1 MRKLII
7 FILLFVFYNSVISA
21 EILKNVQ
28 ITGNK
33 RVSSETIKIYGDVV
47 ISKDYTESDI
57 NKVLSNL
64 YKTNF
69 FENVEINLS
78 NGTLFIEV
86 SEYPVINQLII
97 TGEESVKYTN
107 EIKKLINLKEKESFI
122 KNNLIKDIEI
132 IKQLYASLG
141 YSFTEVETK
150 AREIDQD
157 NLDLIFE
164 ITKGEVSRISKISF
178 IGDKKIREKR
188 LKDIIASEE
197 NRFWK
202 VISKN
207 TRFSKNLINL
217 DKRLLDNY
225 YKSIGYYDVK
235 IESSYVEIKRG
246 GDVELTYSIDAGN
259 RYIIKKISTNV
270 DPVFDNDLF
279 FELNDTYKKIVGSYH
294 SPFKVKKLL
303 EDIDNLILKNNLQF
317 VEHNVKEI
325 VEEDGIIIEFNIYEG
340 EKVLVERINIIGNNV
355 TNEDVIRSE
364 LLIDEGDPFTNINLD
379 KSISKIKSRRIFRTV
394 NKTVIEGSSPD
405 LKVINIEVEEQ
416 PTGELSA
423 GAGVGTNGGNF
434 AFDIKENNWLG
445 EGKNLAFNLDV
456 SQESIKGAI
465 SYINPNYDYLG
476 NAIAYSV
483 SSSSNDKPDQGYENS
498 LTSAAINTTFE
509 QYKDFYTSLGLSV
522 SYDDLQTQ
530 NSASSSLKKQAGSFT
545 DLSGTYGFTYDKRN
559 RAFMPTEGSITQ
571 FNQSLP
577 IFSDRQA
584 INNTFSISK
593 YTTLT
598 EDIIGAGK
606 IYFTAINGLG
616 TDDVRLSKRKNLSTR
631 RLRGFQKG
639 KVGPIDGSD
648 HVGGNYA
655 AAINLE
661 ASLPNLLPESTN
673 TDINLFFDLGNVW
686 GVDYDDSLDESNK
699 LRSSIG
705 AGAGWMSPLGPMT
718 FILATNISKASTD
731 ETESFNFQ
739 LGTTF

>member
-7 FILLFVFYNSVISA
+7 FFLLSIFYNTVISA

-47 ISKDYTESDI
+47 INKDYAESDV

-69 FENVEINLS
+69 FENVKINLS

-97 TGEESVKYTN
+97 IGEESVKYTN

-157 NLDLIFE
+157 NLDLIFQ

-178 IGDKKIREKR
+178 IGNKMIREKR

-202 VISKN
+202 VISRN
-207 TRFSKNLINL
+207 TKFSKNLINL

-235 IESSYVEIKRG
+235 IESSYVEIKQG

-279 FELNDTYKKIVGSYH
+279 FELNKTYKEIVGSYY
-294 SPFKVKKLL
+294 SPFKIKKLL

-325 VEEDGIIIEFNIYEG
+325 VEEDGITIEFNIYEG
-340 EKVLVERINIIGNNV
+340 QKVLVERINITGNNV

-364 LLIDEGDPFTNINLD
+364 LLLDEGDPFTNINLD

-394 NKTVIEGSSPD
+394 NKTVDDGSSSD

-434 AFDIKENNWLG
+434 VFDIKENNWLG
-445 EGKNLAFNLDV
+445 EGKNLAFNLDL
-456 SQESIKGAI
+456 SEESIKGAI

-509 QYKDFYTSLGLSV
+509 QYKDFYTSLGLSL

-530 NSASSSLKKQAGSFT
+530 DSASSSLKKQAGSFT
-545 DLSGTYGFTYDKRN
+545 DLSGSYGFTYDKRD
-559 RAFMPTEGSITQ
+559 RAFMPTEGSILQ

-577 IFSDRQA
+577 IFADRQS
-584 INNTFSISK
+584 INNTVSLSK

-606 IYFTAINGLG
+606 IYITAINGLG
-616 TDDVRLSKRKNLSTR
+616 GDDVRLSKRKNLSTR
-631 RLRGFQKG
+631 KLRGFQKG

-673 TDINLFFDLGNVW
+673 TDINLFFDVGNVW

-699 LRSSIG
+699 IRSSLG

-731 ETESFNFQ
+731 KTESFNFQ